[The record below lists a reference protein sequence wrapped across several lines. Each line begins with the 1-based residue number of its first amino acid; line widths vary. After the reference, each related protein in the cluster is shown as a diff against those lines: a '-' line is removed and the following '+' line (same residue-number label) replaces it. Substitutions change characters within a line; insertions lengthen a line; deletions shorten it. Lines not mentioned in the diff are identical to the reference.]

1 MNKDSVPK
9 KLAASFRE
17 LVKKSSVEKITIKEI
32 TDGAGLIRPTFYH
45 HFKDKYDPVSYTHLL
60 WTKKFPEL
68 SMIPEKIVQAHY
80 LSASAEQRWMRIH
93 FCLK

>member
-45 HFKDKYDPVSYTHLL
+45 HFKDGIR
-60 WTKKFPEL
+60 
-68 SMIPEKIVQAHY
+68 M
-80 LSASAEQRWMRIH
+80 
-93 FCLK
+93 